1 MNDTKKFTNLA
12 SAKIFEFGYN
22 RNIDSKKFEYINVNN
37 KITNFNINFVN
48 KPKIEYQIESKSFEY
63 SDSKFSVQKIN
74 DMILDHSKFSIIDDK
89 KNKTFNCSVKKF
101 KKIEN
106 YPSKSLTY
114 NKIIEDTPKINLESS
129 RTIKLK
135 SQKREDSIF
144 TTINKKNNILSN
156 EDNNIK
162 SSLKAINENH
172 SDPTNISLNLDLLK
186 NININHETKDENEF
200 YNSINKSTILK
211 VNFHSSD
218 KNNNLPQTFDERGF
232 LYNSNAT
239 YFDNDGD
246 FFNEEGFDKNKGRHN
261 RLGEYQPGPNFN
273 NELGMYN
280 DDINNLSF
288 DKATLKNELD
298 EKEDVEFQKIVLEGK
313 ESNKLTKDFQFPI
326 EKNDSSDDLNIS
338 EEFLKLEKSAEFV
351 TDNDEIEDF
360 KTKENKPKDK
370 IITKFNNNALNKEL
384 EKIIKENEDKDKNK
398 NEIKNEIIE
407 TNNNVSKDKKGI
419 NKNNKRKSK
428 NVKRQKYKRKKKSK
442 NSPNIQNKDNATEE
456 NKNYKKINKTNQTKF
471 KKPFSHSPEIT
482 EESIN
487 RESNF
492 DDYDSY
498 FEVKKIF
505 NDFGLDNYAQQHE
518 FILEIANLI
527 NNCKR
532 IYEKK

>member
-200 YNSINKSTILK
+200 QKFQKMAADNGHAQAQVELGKK
-211 VNFHSSD
+211 FA
-218 KNNNLPQTFDERGF
+218 QTFSNIITNTQMFSYSGAEEDKLRNFSQSFKYYSMAAEKGNADAQFGIAKLLERYSVHPVYDVENIF
-232 LYNSNAT
+232 ADHVNLNV
-239 YFDNDGD
+239 
-246 FFNEEGFDKNKGRHN
+246 
-261 RLGEYQPGPNFN
+261 LG
-273 NELGMYN
+273 
-280 DDINNLSF
+280 
-288 DKATLKNELD
+288 A
-298 EKEDVEFQKIVLEGK
+298 EDVEILDNFFRALSINGTVADARNSK
-313 ESNKLTKDFQFPI
+313 E
-326 EKNDSSDDLNIS
+326 EKERLRIAIHDVNRGDGLGPSTGPLI
-338 EEFLKLEKSAEFV
+338 LKWYREAAR
-351 TDNDEIEDF
+351 NGH
-360 KTKENKPKDK
+360 KE
-370 IITKFNNNALNKEL
+370 A
-384 EKIIKENEDKDKNK
+384 
-398 NEIKNEIIE
+398 
-407 TNNNVSKDKKGI
+407 
-419 NKNNKRKSK
+419 
-428 NVKRQKYKRKKKSK
+428 QKYLEDRKRLGLL
-442 NSPNIQNKDNATEE
+442 TE
-456 NKNYKKINKTNQTKF
+456 
-471 KKPFSHSPEIT
+471 
-482 EESIN
+482 
-487 RESNF
+487 
-492 DDYDSY
+492 
-498 FEVKKIF
+498 
-505 NDFGLDNYAQQHE
+505 
-518 FILEIANLI
+518 
-527 NNCKR
+527 
-532 IYEKK
+532 